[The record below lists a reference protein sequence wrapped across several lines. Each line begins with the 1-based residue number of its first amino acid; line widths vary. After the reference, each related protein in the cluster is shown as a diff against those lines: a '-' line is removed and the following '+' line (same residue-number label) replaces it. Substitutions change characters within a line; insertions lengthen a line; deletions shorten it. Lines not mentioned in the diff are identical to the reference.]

1 MARERRIVGETE
13 ISLSALRYPTSFERN
28 KTGVTR
34 ARPQLRVSSSSSF
47 GHFLSLFQSPL
58 LLIITFPLPLPLIF
72 QVFREENSIHIE
84 WVFRK
89 ERKGSMMIGRTT

>member
-34 ARPQLRVSSSSSF
+34 ARPSLANVNVVCHVSRHRLF
-47 GHFLSLFQSPL
+47 FYPRGHPLF
-58 LLIITFPLPLPLIF
+58 
-72 QVFREENSIHIE
+72 VF
-84 WVFRK
+84 
-89 ERKGSMMIGRTT
+89 

>member
-34 ARPQLRVSSSSSF
+34 ARPSLDNVNVVSSSPS
-47 GHFLSLFQSPL
+47 H
-58 LLIITFPLPLPLIF
+58 
-72 QVFREENSIHIE
+72 H
-84 WVFRK
+84 
-89 ERKGSMMIGRTT
+89 